1 MEPSLTKYTMKIYWI
16 GMITAL
22 MLVGNAQA
30 QHVNIGIKGGL
41 NIFNTYNDNDA
52 EADYKAGLHAG
63 LLGHIHLSE
72 QFALQPEL
80 VFSIQGSQFTVGSTD
95 FKLDLNYINVPLL
108 LQYMFD
114 NGFRIAAGPQLGLL
128 LSAKSRAGDLEVDV
142 KDSYENTD
150 IGIGV
155 GMSYVNPSS
164 GFGIDARYNHGLTNI
179 NAAGTVNSFNRGFQV
194 GVFYLFKHR
203 S

>member
-1 MEPSLTKYTMKIYWI
+1 
-16 GMITAL
+16 MIAAL
-22 MLVGNAQA
+22 MMVGNAQA

-41 NIFNTYNDNDA
+41 NIYNTYNDNNA
-52 EADYKAGLHAG
+52 EADSKLGLHAG
-63 LLGHIHLSE
+63 LLGHIHLSDE
-72 QFALQPEL
+72 FALQPEL
-80 VFSIQGSQFTVGSTD
+80 VFSVQGSQFTVGGSD
-95 FKLDLNYINVPLL
+95 VKLDLNYINVPLL

-128 LSAKSRAGDLEVDV
+128 LSAKSRVNSSETDV
-142 KDSYENTD
+142 KDSYEDTD
-150 IGIGV
+150 IGIGL

-164 GFGIDARYNHGLTNI
+164 GFGVDARYNHGMTNI
-179 NAAGTVNSFNRGFQV
+179 NATGPNNSFNRGFQV